1 MQTNNRHLASLVGGV
16 LLVAF
21 GLLALLTQWVQEL
34 DFWATFWPFIII
46 AFGAMFFIIM
56 FSAGK
61 QAAGLA
67 IPGSIFAGIGIMMF
81 FQNLTGYW
89 QSWSYGWTVIL
100 MSVGIG
106 IYLMG
111 VWSGEARQREAGR
124 RVLGIGLV
132 LFIIFGAFFEI
143 IFNDAPFAQLA
154 FPIALIVLGGYL
166 ILARSGLL
174 ARSKPAASAEPTPA
188 KKLRSKK

>member
-1 MQTNNRHLASLVGGV
+1 
-16 LLVAF
+16 
-21 GLLALLTQWVQEL
+21 
-34 DFWATFWPFIII
+34 
-46 AFGAMFFIIM
+46 
-56 FSAGK
+56 
-61 QAAGLA
+61 
-67 IPGSIFAGIGIMMF
+67 
-81 FQNLTGYW
+81 
-89 QSWSYGWTVIL
+89 

-143 IFNDAPFAQLA
+143 IFNDAPFAQVA

-174 ARSKPAASAEPTPA
+174 ARSKPAASAEPTLA